1 MVMSRKICNIY
12 FEIIKINLLLLK
24 GNVKSFKGFNSG
36 EAKVKYVFVEG
47 QSVQYEGF
55 GLFGA
60 SVPSVLIDTHRA
72 FRVAWVYVLG
82 ILFGVRNTD
91 KSWVCQV
98 RSCPMG

>member
-1 MVMSRKICNIY
+1 M
-12 FEIIKINLLLLK
+12 
-24 GNVKSFKGFNSG
+24 
-36 EAKVKYVFVEG
+36 
-47 QSVQYEGF
+47 QYEGF

-60 SVPSVLIDTHRA
+60 SVPSVLIDTYRA